1 LSFQTT
7 KTIKHDFGASPKTTI
22 QDKNSSDKTTAE
34 NDNSA
39 NNNGRGTIV
48 SEFPI
53 TQEELTALPELPEGL
68 ELELNGF
75 DEDDLNFDPAQD
87 FNPSNNN

>member
-1 LSFQTT
+1 MSFQTT
-7 KTIKHDFGASPKTTI
+7 KTVKHDFGTSPRTVITE
-22 QDKNSSDKTTAE
+22 NRTSSDKTTAE

-53 TQEELTALPELPEGL
+53 TQEELVALPELPEGL
-68 ELELNGF
+68 
-75 DEDDLNFDPAQD
+75 
-87 FNPSNNN
+87 